1 MSPTRTDQLPEPLR
15 PHSPRPRRQHRPHTL
30 HHHPSERP
38 TKPISLQL
46 SQHLNLIG
54 PPHRLLS
61 HTPDCNPTQPTTAHP
76 RIIQPPSRDE
86 RNTMNAPR
94 ANQTPRAPIQHPGSA
109 RATRLRLAL
118 VARGVGRR
126 VGVVCVVGVVV
137 AGSAGLGAGWPGGT
151 SVGAAEACR
160 SRDAALVLS
169 VSRGRWPGV
178 AGHLARAQ
186 GPVGRDGLAERAPG
200 SPVGGFS
207 AVGRVDRAGA
217 GARRARLLG
226 WFEGRWPQPV
236 GDGLDLDEE
245 PPAVLR
251 GSWRGSVLPVGEHE
265 NRSEGGWL
273 GGQLSGWCEGQRV
286 RLRVVR

>member
-1 MSPTRTDQLPEPLR
+1 M
-15 PHSPRPRRQHRPHTL
+15 
-30 HHHPSERP
+30 
-38 TKPISLQL
+38 
-46 SQHLNLIG
+46 
-54 PPHRLLS
+54 
-61 HTPDCNPTQPTTAHP
+61 NP
-76 RIIQPPSRDE
+76 
-86 RNTMNAPR
+86 NR
-94 ANQTPRAPIQHPGSA
+94 ANQTPRAPIQHPGYA

-118 VARGVGRR
+118 VARGVARW
-126 VGVVCVVGVVV
+126 VGVVCLAGVVV
-137 AGSAGLGAGWPGGT
+137 AGSGVVGAGLPGGGSAGA
-151 SVGAAEACR
+151 SVGCR

-169 VSRGRWPGV
+169 VSRSRWPRV

-200 SPVGGFS
+200 SPAGGFS
-207 AVGRVDRAGA
+207 AVGRIDRAGA

-251 GSWRGSVLPVGEHE
+251 VGWRGSVLPVDARE

-273 GGQLSGWCEGQRV
+273 GGRLAGWCEGQRV